1 MREEQQDAL
10 LIPETGGQADFD
22 ISVLKR
28 HTGGEVPS
36 EKIARLK
43 AELDELEGE
52 LKELQAE
59 ETDRR
64 KKIYK
69 TTA

>member
-52 LKELQAE
+52 LKEL
-59 ETDRR
+59 
-64 KKIYK
+64 
-69 TTA
+69 